1 MYHSHGLTGNNG
13 RSYSGTILGM
23 VGDDVFALFTKDV
36 DQCSV
41 YTVGKVGVFLL
52 VSQGPSS

>member
-13 RSYSGTILGM
+13 RSYSGTILGVM
-23 VGDDVFALFTKDV
+23 GNDVFALFTKDV

-41 YTVGKVGVFLL
+41 YTVGKVGVFLQ
-52 VSQGPSS
+52 VSQRPGS